1 MKVVYTLLAAG
12 VLATSASAQSVS
24 VGFGQAELNVVDAH
38 LFIDGRKVFG
48 PFTIRQQTA
57 GFLFFYVPG
66 RGLYTI
72 GAEPFA
78 GARQAGEFQGR
89 ALEVEVAG
97 ARVRLESATRMLGRR
112 PRDAWVRYQPDFT
125 LNVQGVMYG
134 YGDDPSAAERWLEQ
148 FGAAGR

>member
-1 MKVVYTLLAAG
+1 MKVIYTLVAAG
-12 VLATSASAQSVS
+12 FVATSASAQSVN
-24 VGFGQAELNVVDAH
+24 VGFGHVELNVVDAH
-38 LFIDGRKVFG
+38 LFIDGQKVFG
-48 PFTIRQQTA
+48 PFTVRQETA

-72 GAEPFA
+72 GAERFE
-78 GARQAGEFQGR
+78 GARQSGEFQGR
-89 ALEVEVAG
+89 RLEMEVSG

-112 PRDAWVRYQPDFT
+112 TQDAWVRYQPDFK

-148 FGAAGR
+148 FGAAER